1 MTEQGNK
8 PARGLMIGMI
18 CALVLAVLLAILFV
32 TNVIGGTT
40 PPAQT
45 VQAER
50 ETQR

>member
-1 MTEQGNK
+1 MAGQGNR
-8 PARGLMIGMI
+8 PARGLMVWMI

-32 TNVIGGTT
+32 TNVLGGTT

-45 VQAER
+45 VQAQR